1 MTNKADDFTWL
12 RCSSLLASVLH
23 CSESTHNL
31 FFQWDFS
38 DDDEEADDFIGVDQA
53 KELLTDII
61 QRMDIMDMVHF
72 DRWLKTM
79 TIARDSFSG

>member
-1 MTNKADDFTWL
+1 MTSHDWGAVVCWPLFYIAQKAP
-12 RCSSLLASVLH
+12 
-23 CSESTHNL
+23 NL

>member
-1 MTNKADDFTWL
+1 MPQVIEVQ
-12 RCSSLLASVLH
+12 SVSVLY
-23 CSESTHNL
+23 CSESQ
-31 FFQWDFS
+31 FSVGFFS
-38 DDDEEADDFIGVDQA
+38 DDDEEADDFIGVEQA

>member
-1 MTNKADDFTWL
+1 MPQIIEVQLVFGLCAILL
-12 RCSSLLASVLH
+12 RNPAGRCFSWA
-23 CSESTHNL
+23 
-31 FFQWDFS
+31 FS
-38 DDDEEADDFIGVDQA
+38 DDEEEADDFIGVEQA